1 MKTRQI
7 DVPLSDHRH
16 AVLSV
21 PTPLTRELLHVLEQ
35 SLART
40 MTGLRRSLSI
50 DAVDPGLIEYAS
62 WLPERHH

>member
-7 DVPLSDHRH
+7 DVPLPDHGH
-16 AVLSV
+16 AVLRV
-21 PTPLTRELLHVLEQ
+21 PTPLTRDLLQTLEQ

-40 MTGLRRSLSI
+40 LERLRRGLSV

-62 WLPERHH
+62 WLPERRQ

>member
-7 DVPLSDHRH
+7 EVPLPDHGH

-21 PTPLTRELLHVLEQ
+21 PTPLTRELLQTLEQ
-35 SLART
+35 ALTRTLAR
-40 MTGLRRSLSI
+40 LRRSLSV

-62 WLPERHH
+62 WLPERGQ